1 MLGLGA
7 AAAAAA
13 RGQGRG
19 RGGGPG
25 SGRCSLLAFQSRGCR
40 LCGRL
45 RAPLAALAAAEAD
58 WLEVVE
64 AEVADPA
71 WLPEVIHYGVAHVP
85 CYVLLDPR
93 GLARFRSP
101 APDSLRL
108 MEQALQAVAGCRGRR
123 VVR

>member
-1 MLGLGA
+1 MLGRLAGV
-7 AAAAAA
+7 
-13 RGQGRG
+13 RGRG
-19 RGGGPG
+19 GERGGGPG
-25 SGRCSLLAFQSRGCR
+25 AGRCSLLAFQSRGCR

-93 GLARFRSP
+93 GLACFRSP
-101 APDSLRL
+101 APDSLKL
-108 MEQALQAVAGCRGRR
+108 MEQALEAVAGCRGRS